1 MDCFGTGHILI
12 TRVLLDPSI
21 NKSKKEGRAIER
33 ADELKCNSHLSDK
46 DNLRYKLVF

>member
-33 ADELKCNSHLSDK
+33 ADELINATVIYQTKTI
-46 DNLRYKLVF
+46 